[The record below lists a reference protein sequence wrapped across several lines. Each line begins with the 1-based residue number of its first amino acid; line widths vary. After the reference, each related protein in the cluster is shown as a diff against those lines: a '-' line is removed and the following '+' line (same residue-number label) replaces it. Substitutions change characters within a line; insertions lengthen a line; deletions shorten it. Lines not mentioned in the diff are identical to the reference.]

1 MDKKTLDNKSNQQ
14 NPEHKS
20 TGPGQDAGW
29 KGNTDKAS
37 MDNKAN
43 QQNPQHTPSKPS
55 AKK

>member
-20 TGPGQDAGW
+20 TGPGQDSGW